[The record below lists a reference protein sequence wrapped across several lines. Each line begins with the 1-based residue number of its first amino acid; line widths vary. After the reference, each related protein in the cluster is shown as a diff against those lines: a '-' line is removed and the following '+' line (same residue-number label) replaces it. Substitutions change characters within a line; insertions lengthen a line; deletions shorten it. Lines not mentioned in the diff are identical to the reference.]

1 MAADS
6 VQPGGLKERRGREE
20 LIEIFFHQLWAHDSL
35 CETQHILDFTA
46 PPFRPA
52 FSGPLWKPYRCMAF
66 LTQMYG
72 NLLQRNRAPSFCRLW
87 NFGSNF
93 VTFSVI
99 RVWLRCVCMC
109 VFVCLCVCFYLL
121 QDLEFGLWLQSFSLW
136 LYHYM
141 FHRDILVITGLT
153 SKQRNIIFALPFGH
167 SVII

>member
-109 VFVCLCVCFYLL
+109 VFVCLCVCVFVCVFLSITR
-121 QDLEFGLWLQSFSLW
+121 FGVRAMITKFFLVVISLYVSSW
-136 LYHYM
+136 H
-141 FHRDILVITGLT
+141 T
-153 SKQRNIIFALPFGH
+153 SDYRTNFQNKGT
-167 SVII
+167 